1 MWDVEN
7 FLGRTVFGQN
17 VRISMK
23 IERPYC
29 FRTLEK
35 KLVQNN
41 ISEIDL
47 QVFLNR
53 SKYAFLINNFL
64 HG

>member
-1 MWDVEN
+1 MLEKKIMISMYTAKTEQIMWDVEN

-35 KLVQNN
+35 KAT
-41 ISEIDL
+41 
-47 QVFLNR
+47 LN
-53 SKYAFLINNFL
+53 
-64 HG
+64 